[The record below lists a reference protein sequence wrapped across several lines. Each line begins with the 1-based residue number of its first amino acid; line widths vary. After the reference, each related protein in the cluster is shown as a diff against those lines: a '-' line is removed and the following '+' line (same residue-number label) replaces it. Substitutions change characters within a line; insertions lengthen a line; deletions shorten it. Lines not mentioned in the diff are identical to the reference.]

1 MILEMGHIP
10 LMTLIWSHNLELVS
24 SPSPKPGWA
33 AKCCHCP
40 SPLLP
45 PSSSWWRWEILAS
58 FGLLLVSSDPSKY
71 FPHSVKAA
79 VWLMVP
85 EHSCWLQSPDV
96 FISLCFPLSRL
107 FSNTHSIRAWGRQG
121 NVLGLPQTCIF
132 QQKGWDLLMP
142 DSPVGCRGEFAHP
155 MSPVQYLKLS
165 TKTLSLITLT
175 NGSWAAG
182 GCFRKDRPQYL
193 YSQGPQRVL
202 VMQGWVCPG
211 LHPPC

>member
-1 MILEMGHIP
+1 ML
-10 LMTLIWSHNLELVS
+10 L
-24 SPSPKPGWA
+24 
-33 AKCCHCP
+33 

-45 PSSSWWRWEILAS
+45 WSSSWCRWQILVP
-58 FGLLLVSSDPSKY
+58 FGSLLVSSDPSKY
-71 FPHSVKAA
+71 LPRSVKAV
-79 VWLMVP
+79 VWLVVP

-96 FISLCFPLSRL
+96 FICLCFPLSRL

-121 NVLGLPQTCIF
+121 NVLGLPQTSIF

-165 TKTLSLITLT
+165 TKTLSLITVT
-175 NGSWAAG
+175 NGSWVAG
-182 GCFRKDRPQYL
+182 GCFRNDRAQYL

-202 VMQGWVCPG
+202 VMRGWVCPG
-211 LHPPC
+211 LQLAMCCSHPCWCIPWALGVLPFLKEAMREG